1 MPGRGANWRGVGKG
15 LQDRIGSGEIEDE
28 SLLSEDIK
36 DGTIQEVDLD
46 TALQAKVN
54 SGGEANTNSN
64 EGTGEGTLSKTKSGV
79 NLPLKTIKQGTNI
92 TITNNA
98 DDVTIDATGGGGGYD
113 TIQEEGTPV
122 AQESAIDF
130 QGAGVTATAGTGK
143 TIVTI
148 PGGGGGGSGVV
159 EKIHETTLT
168 VATAPID
175 ITLSPAVNLADYTE
189 FWIMINGATAAT
201 TDIHMNINN
210 LVSYEYGTF
219 YNRLKNNGT
228 SDSYSVFGVERLD
241 FTRSGAGTR
250 NLLNGNFYFKIELQG
265 GLPVDGKL
273 NGTLHGMYRSEDTNG
288 APSIVDG
295 GVELVDVGAQTQLTH
310 IKLFTFS
317 GNFKIGTSVSV
328 YGVKKT
334 P

>member
-1 MPGRGANWRGVGKG
+1 MPGRGQPWKGVGKG
-15 LQDRIGSGEIEDE
+15 RKDRIGTDE
-28 SLLSEDIK
+28 VIDDSLQSEDIK
-36 DGTIQEVDLD
+36 DGTIAEVDLD
-46 TALQAKVN
+46 SALQAKVN

-79 NLPLKTIKQGTNI
+79 NLPLKTLKQGTNI
-92 TITNNA
+92 TLTNNA
-98 DDVTIDATGGGGGYD
+98 DDITIDATGGGGGYD

-168 VATAPID
+168 VATEPID
-175 ITLSPAVNLADYTE
+175 ITLSPAVDLADYTE
-189 FWIMINGATAAT
+189 FWIIVNGATVAT
-201 TDIHMNINN
+201 TDIHMAVNN

-219 YNRLKNNGT
+219 WNRLKNNGT
-228 SDSYSVFGVERLD
+228 NDSYTNFGSERWD

-250 NLLNGNFYFKIELQG
+250 NLLDGNFDFKIELQG

-273 NGTLHGMYRSEDTNG
+273 NGTLHGVYRSEDTNG
-288 APSIVDG
+288 APSIIDG

-310 IKLFTFS
+310 IKLFTFT